1 MRAVATPL
9 ASRIV
14 PLPFC
19 ACGECMGDY
28 KKILA
33 VVDLSEDSARIA
45 QRAKN
50 IASRNEAEIQLLHV
64 VEYVPLEPMG
74 ETLMPA
80 VQIEGELVQRAKTR
94 LTELAQRLDL
104 SHCEQLVE
112 TGSIKAEIIRVA
124 QEQRVDLIVLG
135 SRERHG
141 LAILVNFTED
151 TVLHQAPCDVLAV
164 RLQKN

>member
-1 MRAVATPL
+1 
-9 ASRIV
+9 
-14 PLPFC
+14 
-19 ACGECMGDY
+19 MGDY

-33 VVDLSEDSARIA
+33 VVDLSDDSAPIA
-45 QRAKN
+45 HRAKN
-50 IASRNEAEIQLLHV
+50 IAARNQADILLLHV

-80 VQIEGELVQRAKTR
+80 VQIEGELVQRAKLK
-94 LTELAQRLDL
+94 LTELAQRLEL
-104 SHCEQLVE
+104 SDAEQLVE

-124 QEQRVDLIVLG
+124 QDRQVDLIVLG

-141 LAILVNFTED
+141 IAILVNFTED

-164 RLQKN
+164 RLQKIES